1 MWDTSVDPIANLPLD
16 RSERALSLRNGLIS
30 QATGSS
36 IESNVYRLLR
46 SEILS
51 DPATAKLA
59 PKFLRTCND
68 ASDFWEFIKIE
79 FSTYRER
86 REYLRTQF
94 EALIAY
100 LESSGVVAN
109 GYISEA
115 LEKFDTESV
124 GAAWAKAI
132 GRSVEDP
139 EGAIT
144 AARTL
149 LETVCK
155 HILDDDAAVDTSY
168 GPNDDL
174 PKLYHLVSLQLG
186 IAPSQHTENIFKQIL
201 GGCNAVVTG
210 LGALRNKAGDAHG
223 QGRKAVRVQ
232 TRHAALAVNLAGAM
246 SSFLV
251 ETHSARQAS
260 SQT

>member
-1 MWDTSVDPIANLPLD
+1 MWDTSVDPIANLPSD

-36 IESNVYRLLR
+36 IDSNVYRLLR

-51 DPATAKLA
+51 DPPTAKLA

-68 ASDFWEFIKIE
+68 TGDFWEFIKIE

-86 REYLRTQF
+86 REYLRNQF
-94 EALIAY
+94 APLITY
-100 LESSGVVAN
+100 LESSGVAAN
-109 GYISEA
+109 EYISDA
-115 LEKFDTESV
+115 LERFDNESV
-124 GAAWAKAI
+124 RAAWEKAI
-132 GRSVEDP
+132 RRSVEDP

-155 HILDDDAAVDTSY
+155 HILDDDALDTSY

-174 PKLYHLVSLQLG
+174 PKLYHLVSLQLS

-223 QGRKAVRVQ
+223 KGRNAVRVQ

-246 SSFLV
+246 ASFLV
-251 ETHSARQAS
+251 ETHSARQVS
-260 SQT
+260 SPT